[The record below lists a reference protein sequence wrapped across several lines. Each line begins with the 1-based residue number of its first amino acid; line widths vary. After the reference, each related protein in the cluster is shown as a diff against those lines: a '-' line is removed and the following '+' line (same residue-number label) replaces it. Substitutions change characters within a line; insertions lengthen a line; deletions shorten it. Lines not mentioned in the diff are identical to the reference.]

1 MCVCERKRERKREGE
16 NRENMTVKQ
25 GGTRRGHSKLVPTKY
40 FKISHILKKILQNSM
55 NLLNLYC

>member
-25 GGTRRGHSKLVPTKY
+25 GGTRMGHSKLVPTK
-40 FKISHILKKILQNSM
+40 
-55 NLLNLYC
+55 